1 MRGVIARRAHGGRP
15 GVRRAGSWLKRSILM
30 SLAVLLPLG
39 ASVAGPGATA
49 SAAFNPAGI
58 DFWVDSEMG
67 PIKSRV
73 FRAADGN
80 TSRVVYA
87 LDGMRA
93 RGDLSGW
100 EIETEVVR
108 ELTKWNI
115 NVVMPVGGP
124 SSFYADWN
132 GPSDFLGLNT
142 GSAGSSSGS
151 SSGSAATG
159 SSGWTETL
167 GKTNTYKWETFL
179 TQHLRWAL
187 RDRLGFNPN
196 NNGVFGLSMGG
207 SAALTLAAYH
217 PDQFSFAGSYSGYL
231 NISAPG
237 MREALRV
244 AMLSAGGY
252 NIDAMAPPW
261 GPQWLR
267 MDPFVFAPRL
277 KANNTRL
284 WVAAGS
290 GLPGPADATAPLD
303 IIQGMPL
310 EALALVN
317 TRAFQVRMM
326 TLGANNVTYSFPPVG
341 VHNWRNWESEVS
353 RMIPDLSAHIG

>member
-1 MRGVIARRAHGGRP
+1 
-15 GVRRAGSWLKRSILM
+15 
-30 SLAVLLPLG
+30 
-39 ASVAGPGATA
+39 T
-49 SAAFNPAGI
+49 N
-58 DFWVDSEMG
+58 
-67 PIKSRV
+67 
-73 FRAADGN
+73 
-80 TSRVVYA
+80 RVVYA

-93 RGDLSGW
+93 RGDLNGW

-196 NNGVFGLSMGG
+196 RNGVFGLSMGG

-217 PDQFSFAGSYSGYL
+217 PDQFSFAGSFSGYL

-237 MREALRV
+237 MREAIRI
-244 AMLSAGGY
+244 AMLDAGGY
-252 NIDAMAPPW
+252 NVDSMAPPW

-267 MDPFVFAPRL
+267 MDPFVFAPNL
-277 KANNTRL
+277 VNNGTRL
-284 WVAAGS
+284 WVAAAS
-290 GLPGPADATAPLD
+290 GLPTSSDPPSFNTLN
-303 IIQGMPL
+303 GMAL
-310 EALALVN
+310 EALALAN
-317 TRAFQVRMM
+317 TRAFQVRMA
-326 TLGANNVTYSFPPVG
+326 TLGGGNVVYSFPPFG
-341 VHNWRNWESEVS
+341 IHAWNNWRDEAV
-353 RMIPDLSAHIG
+353 RMLPDLSAHIG

>member
-1 MRGVIARRAHGGRP
+1 MRGVVGRD
-15 GVRRAGSWLKRSILM
+15 RKTRSAGSWFQRSVLV

-39 ASVAGPGATA
+39 LSLAGPIGPA
-49 SAAFNPAGI
+49 SAAFNPDGL

-80 TSRVVYA
+80 TQRVVYA

-93 RGDLSGW
+93 RNDLNGW
-100 EIETEVVR
+100 EIDTEVTR
-108 ELTKWNI
+108 ELTRWNI

-132 GPSDFLGLNT
+132 APSDFFGAST
-142 GSAGSSSGS
+142 GSASSASA
-151 SSGSAATG
+151 SGSALTG
-159 SSGWTETL
+159 SSGWGETL
-167 GKTNTYKWETFL
+167 GKVNTYKWETFL
-179 TQHLRWAL
+179 TENLRWAL

-196 NNGVFGLSMGG
+196 RNGVFGLSMGG
-207 SAALTLAAYH
+207 SAALALAAYH
-217 PDQFSFAGSYSGYL
+217 PDQFSFAGSFSGYL

-237 MREALRV
+237 MREAMRV

-261 GPQWLR
+261 GSQWLR
-267 MDPFVFAPRL
+267 MDPFVFAPQL

-284 WVAAGS
+284 WIAAGS
-290 GLPGPADATAPLD
+290 GFPSEGDVQSVLD
-303 IIQGMPL
+303 VVQGVPL
-310 EALALVN
+310 ETLALVN

-326 TLGANNVTYSFPPVG
+326 SLGATNVTYSFPPVG
-341 VHNWRNWESEVS
+341 LHNWRNWEAEVY
-353 RMIPDLSAHIG
+353 RMLPDLSANIG